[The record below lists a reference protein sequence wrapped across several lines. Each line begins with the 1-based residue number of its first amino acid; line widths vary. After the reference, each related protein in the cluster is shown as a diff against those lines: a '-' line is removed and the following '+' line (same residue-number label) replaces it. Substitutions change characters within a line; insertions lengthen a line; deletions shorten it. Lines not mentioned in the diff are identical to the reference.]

1 MSTSEWTADSKKGDR
16 VHFTFRGTP
25 VTGQLIRVKKDGT
38 HTVKLDSEYEEV
50 FDERLVDWKPKP
62 KAFEANATYMV
73 TATVHE
79 PEGQRDFKERFGTLA
94 KALDRALELRDTTT
108 PAGGPGRRSVIF
120 VDRQRRGN
128 ARDLHLALSA
138 TSRTWG
144 IESSSLEAQEI
155 LGSEIHRQV
164 GPSEEW
170 SGPSL
175 PQGFDGFDAE
185 DVFKSNASKPSTE
198 QIKVLQRLIETGAR
212 LERRPGGFWVTTG
225 TREVPS
231 VTGRD
236 MYPEW
241 STTIQTVRALEKRGW
256 LRRCNLDFEEW
267 KDPRELTD
275 EGRSFMG
282 RPLCK
287 LCGHG
292 RWVYE
297 LRPGAYACQ
306 RHGYSAPMLVIGN
319 ETDEGVPRR
328 YERNRSSI
336 EAAREIRRK
345 FHDKDPQQEKP
356 VPWQWPSE
364 MQEIGTCEAVM
375 YASNKWQ
382 SNPNKI
388 IDYKHVAE
396 GPQRILVREGFVRD
410 HRSSKPLRVVG
421 PLHEL
426 NDMPDAFAVL
436 DRILGVQVRMYE
448 GTDERPRLPDGDD
461 GYFQIDI
468 PNAYLGA
475 ARHPETDQTFL
486 VVYSNEGVHCVIV
499 GDELNVEKDGIVG

>member
-1 MSTSEWTADSKKGDR
+1 MR
-16 VHFTFRGTP
+16 
-25 VTGQLIRVKKDGT
+25 
-38 HTVKLDSEYEEV
+38 
-50 FDERLVDWKPKP
+50 
-62 KAFEANATYMV
+62 FEANATYMV

-94 KALDRALELRDTTT
+94 KALDRALELRDTTR

-128 ARDLHLALSA
+128 SRDLHLALSA

-175 PQGFDGFDAE
+175 PEGFDGFEAE
-185 DVFKSNASKPSTE
+185 DVFQKNIGENAIP
-198 QIKVLQRLIETGAR
+198 ICRLC
-212 LERRPGGFWVTTG
+212 PGG
-225 TREVPS
+225 
-231 VTGRD
+231 
-236 MYPEW
+236 
-241 STTIQTVRALEKRGW
+241 
-256 LRRCNLDFEEW
+256 N
-267 KDPRELTD
+267 
-275 EGRSFMG
+275 
-282 RPLCK
+282 
-287 LCGHG
+287 
-292 RWVYE
+292 WVYE
-297 LRPGAYACQ
+297 LRPGSYACQ
-306 RHGYSAPMLVIGN
+306 RHGWNAPIRLMDASRCSVCGGPVVMYLDPKHPKSETFWQHDNSSGWYAGRQMDHTAEVGETEPQSA
-319 ETDEGVPRR
+319 PRR

-356 VPWQWPSE
+356 VTWQWPSE